1 MNEEEKLSQAIGS
14 TTVLRRPKQAL
25 STFGATTINYYVLSS
40 PAYAE
45 SESCE
50 TVVRTGR
57 VIANKPHIVTP
68 YYLSRLDG
76 FSDEAQ
82 RYMRKL
88 LEMYGPDVPG
98 IYYTYSNEHG
108 STDVMP
114 GSIEDVLA
122 KINAEIDERKDF
134 LAAIIRGED
143 TLWDVALMK
152 FIFEITKTSSNWNIT
167 ELRSHGLFGVVDGV
181 PAGAR
186 ANIDDLFLR
195 LKDGAIEPL
204 ELQIELERWGLFEE
218 YQDRFFATFRP

>member
-1 MNEEEKLSQAIGS
+1 MNEEEKLSQAIGN

-45 SESCE
+45 SESSE

-76 FSDEAQ
+76 FSAEAQ

-88 LEMYGPDVPG
+88 MEMYGPDVPG

-108 STDVMP
+108 GTDVMP

-134 LAAIIRGED
+134 LAAVIRGED

-152 FIFEITKTSSNWNIT
+152 FIFEITKASSNWNIT

-186 ANIDDLFLR
+186 ANIDDMFLR